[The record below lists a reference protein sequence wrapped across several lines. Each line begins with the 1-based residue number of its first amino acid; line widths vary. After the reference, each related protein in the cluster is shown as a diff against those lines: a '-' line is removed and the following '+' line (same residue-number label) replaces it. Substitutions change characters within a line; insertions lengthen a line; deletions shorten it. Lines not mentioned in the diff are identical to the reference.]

1 MPSRVTTMA
10 SSRRYASVFS
20 SPSSML
26 SATMRTVIMNLSSRW
41 VIGRARWSRVVP
53 PGGVGLEEVSGVPA
67 EGAGAPIARAGAL
80 AGSDVAAR
88 GAGEPTGASLVLI
101 DRGPSPTKKIQIIRS
116 SEKG

>member
-1 MPSRVTTMA
+1 
-10 SSRRYASVFS
+10 
-20 SPSSML
+20 
-26 SATMRTVIMNLSSRW
+26 MNLSSRW

-53 PGGVGLEEVSGVPA
+53 PGGVRLEEVSGVPA

-101 DRGPSPTKKIQIIRS
+101 DRDRVLLKKSKSLGVRKRDSVFIKDDTMGDHDTICVVIKATTS
-116 SEKG
+116 LVIE

>member
-1 MPSRVTTMA
+1 
-10 SSRRYASVFS
+10 
-20 SPSSML
+20 
-26 SATMRTVIMNLSSRW
+26 MNLSSRW

-53 PGGVGLEEVSGVPA
+53 PGGVRLEEVSGVPA

-101 DRGPSPTKKIQIIRS
+101 DRDRVLLKKSKSLGVRKRDSGLIKDDTMGDHDTICVVIKATTS
-116 SEKG
+116 LVIE